1 MKNDVEKAE
10 HAKLKK
16 EGKLIAKGVPTKIE
30 EDDEQP
36 PNLEEVTNEQRL
48 KEHENKNKAQKD

>member
-1 MKNDVEKAE
+1 MKDEIEKAE

-30 EDDEQP
+30 EEDEQP
-36 PNLEEVTNEQRL
+36 PKLEEVTNEQRL
-48 KEHENKNKAQKD
+48 FEHENKNKVQKD

>member
-1 MKNDVEKAE
+1 MEIGNMKEKAE
-10 HAKLKK
+10 HAKLEK

-36 PNLEEVTNEQRL
+36 PSLEEVSDE
-48 KEHENKNKAQKD
+48 